1 MGYVESMSLI
11 IFIPIVVLL
20 VALVIYFGR
29 RHKAGGSG
37 LGDRSDATEPTELRG
52 DEQWKHRAK

>member
-1 MGYVESMSLI
+1 MNLI
-11 IFIPIVVLL
+11 ILIPIVVLV

-37 LGDRSDATEPTELRG
+37 MGDRSDATEPPELRG
-52 DEQWKHRAK
+52 TEQWKKRAR